1 MSTLRCVIPDFES
14 TGLLPAGIH
23 WASWEE
29 IVKRYGNNSHRKRLL
44 EGLERATAAFAAAG
58 CRILY
63 LDGSFVTEK
72 LFPNDY
78 DACWDAVGVTVRL
91 LDPVL
96 VDFSNLRAAQRAKYF
111 GEFFPA
117 HWPAERSAPYR
128 MFLEF
133 FQTDKSTGKAKGIIG
148 LRLKGKS

>member
-1 MSTLRCVIPDFES
+1 VSFSQRVIPDFES

-44 EGLERATAAFAAAG
+44 EGLERAIAAFAAAG

-72 LFPNDY
+72 QFPADY
-78 DACWDAVGVTVRL
+78 DGCWDAAGVTVRL
-91 LDPVL
+91 LDP
-96 VDFSNLRAAQRAKYF
+96 
-111 GEFFPA
+111 
-117 HWPAERSAPYR
+117 APCR
-128 MFLEF
+128 F
-133 FQTDKSTGKAKGIIG
+133 FQFASCPKGEVFWRILPNTFARGKVGAAPNISG
-148 LRLKGKS
+148 LLPNG

>member
-1 MSTLRCVIPDFES
+1 VIPDFES

-29 IVKRYGNNSHRKRLL
+29 IVKRYGDNSHRKRLL
-44 EGLERATAAFAAAG
+44 EGLGRAIAAFAAAG

-72 LFPNDY
+72 PFPDDY
-78 DACWDAVGVTVRL
+78 DGCWDAVGVTVRL

-96 VDFSNLRAAQRAKYF
+96 VDFSNLRAAQKAKYF

-117 HWPAERSAPYR
+117 HLPAERSAPYR
-128 MFLEF
+128 MFLDF
-133 FQTDKSTGKAKGIIG
+133 FQTDKDTGTAKGIIG
-148 LRLKGKS
+148 LRLKGKP